1 MRKEGMVFPRPLVV
15 THSKHQG
22 PFKKSEPIKI
32 NMTGQYHPHGIM
44 SAFHWM
50 YAVSLKALKGLR
62 HNACT
67 SSHYIIWSHTNQNT
81 PVYDTQAVP
90 KKCCLFICWFL
101 KIFIVIMLYKMLVSG
116 HYAAT
121 AGLTDASS
129 PLTTSWSLVR
139 VKDKVCCISRQCVS
153 I

>member
-1 MRKEGMVFPRPLVV
+1 MVFPWPLVV

-22 PFKKSEPIKI
+22 PFLKSEPIKI

-67 SSHYIIWSHTNQNT
+67 SSHHINLKSHESEYTSVWHT
-81 PVYDTQAVP
+81 SCV
-90 KKCCLFICWFL
+90 KEMLL
-101 KIFIVIMLYKMLVSG
+101 IFMLVFKNFYWYYFVQDAGKWALCSYCWVNRHQLSSNNQLVSSKGVGQSG
-116 HYAAT
+116 LH
-121 AGLTDASS
+121 
-129 PLTTSWSLVR
+129 
-139 VKDKVCCISRQCVS
+139 Q
-153 I
+153 

>member
-1 MRKEGMVFPRPLVV
+1 MVFPWPLVV

-22 PFKKSEPIKI
+22 PFLKSEPIKI
-32 NMTGQYHPHGIM
+32 NMTGQYHPHRIT

-67 SSHYIIWSHTNQNT
+67 SSHHIIWSHMNQNT
-81 PVYDTQAVP
+81 PVYDTQAVS
-90 KKCCLFICWFL
+90 KKCCLFLCWCF
-101 KIFIVIMLYKMLVSG
+101 KIFIVIILYKMLVSG

-129 PLTTSWSLVR
+129 SLTISWSLVR
-139 VKDKVCCISRQCVS
+139 V
-153 I
+153 

>member
-1 MRKEGMVFPRPLVV
+1 MVFPWPLVV

-22 PFKKSEPIKI
+22 PFLKSEPIKI
-32 NMTGQYHPHGIM
+32 NMTGQYHPHRIT

-67 SSHYIIWSHTNQNT
+67 SSHHIIWSHMNQNT
-81 PVYDTQAVP
+81 PVYDTQAVS
-90 KKCCLFICWFL
+90 KKCCLFLCWCF
-101 KIFIVIMLYKMLVSG
+101 KIFIVIILYKMLVSG

-121 AGLTDASS
+121 AGLTDASPS
-129 PLTTSWSLVR
+129 LTTSWSLVR
-139 VKDKVCCISRQCVS
+139 V
-153 I
+153 